1 MWCQGVPGR
10 AERHKDSVKGR
21 RGDSGR
27 TRAGRRPLLSLS
39 RNGIRMRT
47 RGSARRHRSRLAAGA
62 GNGGGGGDDGDVALM
77 ACGPA
82 RLVINDAVD

>member
-1 MWCQGVPGR
+1 
-10 AERHKDSVKGR
+10 
-21 RGDSGR
+21 
-27 TRAGRRPLLSLS
+27 
-39 RNGIRMRT
+39 MRT